1 MIPNRWYVCHL
12 GKDQPNVD
20 HLDISRLRKAVGH
33 ADEQGGEDEKGGH
46 VHRDYRFK
54 EKGLEEVGG
63 IDNDENE
70 HCGQIDS
77 QDRIQDSSL
86 EDDRHLDAGVNI
98 TGVVV
103 GQRPVGDQV
112 LSEHRLRLHGDDV
125 WGDLH
130 H

>member
-70 HCGQIDS
+70 HCGQIDC
-77 QDRIQDSSL
+77 QDGIQDSSL
-86 EDDRHLDAGVNI
+86 EDQGHLDSFVPV
-98 TGVVV
+98 GVVDV
-103 GQRPVGDQV
+103 CERPEMK
-112 LSEHRLRLHGDDV
+112 LMITRSKISRKKRTS
-125 WGDLH
+125 W
-130 H
+130 